1 MHINK
6 GRPNILLGLKQ
17 ILIQDFVNLRM
28 RVKFDENWYKK
39 LPTYVAFL
47 NWDHYSWTSVPVIE
61 KIKKGFIELLSM
73 CTSDAYIEY
82 KRIIES

>member
-28 RVKFDENWYKK
+28 RVKFDEN
-39 LPTYVAFL
+39 
-47 NWDHYSWTSVPVIE
+47 
-61 KIKKGFIELLSM
+61 
-73 CTSDAYIEY
+73 
-82 KRIIES
+82 